1 MKYVKLFEDFLLNER
16 VKVELGNLDPKN
28 MKDEPKI
35 KQVNDILKQAE
46 GKSCTMDELISI
58 IGHLDGTF
66 DSSGAEG
73 TSTKQ
78 TSTKILKNTKVTI
91 RKVDYGTFYSGFET
105 QVFYKYDTAVRDG
118 YKYHTNGQP
127 DLTGEVDDYMNRA
140 KDKNGKFNG
149 IGVKFKD
156 FPSIYPDYDTNHEKN
171 GDYGYGQFQIYYPK
185 PNEKNGAITMQRFAD
200 VFGLGD
206 IIPNFPDAKGNVTD
220 YDNVDYYG
228 KLSVNA
234 YQFIKGSMSKMVS
247 FLEEGDIDTH
257 GNNHT
262 NGAGTVLCNKK
273 DLKKIHEDLLDGFE
287 GKTPRLNN
295 IPMIGIDAKAE
306 ENGSVIDSPVYQK
319 KWDQVAGYLGARD
332 TSDLVCVNILM
343 RLGGP
348 STNYANNSFS
358 KEEIDYAQRA
368 YNGFS
373 GWSRTNVP
381 EGLAPLVKR
390 IRVKKY
396 TGDKLA

>member
-1 MKYVKLFEDFLLNER
+1 MKHLRLFEDFLLNER

-46 GKSCTMDELISI
+46 GKTCTMEELISI
-58 IGHLDGTF
+58 IGHLE
-66 DSSGAEG
+66 DSYTG

-78 TSTKILKNTKVTI
+78 TDAKILKNTKVTI

-105 QVFYKYDTAVRDG
+105 QVFYKYDTAVLDG
-118 YKYHTNGQP
+118 YRYHTNGQP
-127 DLTGEVDDYMNRA
+127 DLTGEVDDYMNYA

-149 IGVKFKD
+149 AGVKFKD
-156 FPSIYPDYDTNHEKN
+156 FPSIYPDYDTNRERN
-171 GDYGYGQFQIYYPK
+171 GDYGYDQFQIYYPK

-206 IIPNFPDAKGNVTD
+206 ITPNFPDAKGNVTD

-234 YQFIKGSMSKMVS
+234 YQFIKGSMSKIVS
-247 FLEEGDIDTH
+247 FMEADDVRLY

-262 NGAGTVLCNKK
+262 SGAGIVLCNKK

-287 GKTPRLNN
+287 GKKSRLNN

-306 ENGSVIDSPVYQK
+306 EKGSVIDSPIYQE
-319 KWDQVAGYLGARD
+319 KWDKVADYLGARD

-348 STNYANNSFS
+348 STNHANNSFS
-358 KEEIDYAQRA
+358 KEEIDYAQIA

-373 GWSRTNVP
+373 GWSRTKVP
-381 EGLAPLVKR
+381 EGIAPLVKR

>member
-1 MKYVKLFEDFLLNER
+1 MKHLRLFEDFLLNER
-16 VKVELGNLDPKN
+16 VRVELGNLDPKN

-46 GKSCTMDELISI
+46 GKSCTMEELISI
-58 IGHLDGTF
+58 VGHLEDHYT
-66 DSSGAEG
+66 E

-78 TSTKILKNTKVTI
+78 TSSKILKNTKVTI
-91 RKVDYGTFYSGFET
+91 RHVDYGTFYSGFET

-127 DLTGEVDDYMNRA
+127 DLTGEVKDYMNYA

-149 IGVKFKD
+149 VGVKFKD
-156 FPSIYPDYDTNHEKN
+156 FPSIYPDYDTNRERN

-206 IIPNFPDAKGNVTD
+206 ITPNFPDAKGNVTD

-234 YQFIKGSMSKMVS
+234 HQFIKGSMSKIVS
-247 FLEEGDIDTH
+247 FMEADDVRLY

-262 NGAGTVLCNKK
+262 RGAGIVLCNKK

-287 GKTPRLNN
+287 GKKSSLNN

-306 ENGSVIDSPVYQK
+306 EMGSVIDSPIYQE
-319 KWDQVAGYLGARD
+319 KWDKVADYLGARD

-348 STNYANNSFS
+348 STNHANNSFS
-358 KEEIDYAQRA
+358 KEEIDYAQTA

-373 GWSRTNVP
+373 GWSRAKVP

>member
-1 MKYVKLFEDFLLNER
+1 MKHLRLFEDFLLNER
-16 VKVELGNLDPKN
+16 VKVELGNLDSKN
-28 MKDEPKI
+28 MSDEPKI

-46 GKSCTMDELISI
+46 GKSCTMEELISI
-58 IGHLDGTF
+58 VGHLE
-66 DSSGAEG
+66 DSYTG

-78 TSTKILKNTKVTI
+78 TDAKILKNTKVTI
-91 RKVDYGTFYSGFET
+91 RIVDYGTFYSGFET

-127 DLTGEVDDYMNRA
+127 DLTGEVDDYMNNA

-149 IGVKFKD
+149 VGVKFKD
-156 FPSIYPDYDTNHEKN
+156 FPSIYPDYDTNRERN
-171 GDYGYGQFQIYYPK
+171 SDYGYGQFQIYYPK
-185 PNEKNGAITMQRFAD
+185 SNEKNGAIRMQRFAD

-206 IIPNFPDAKGNVTD
+206 ITPNFPDAKGNVTD

-234 YQFIKGSMSKMVS
+234 YQFIKGSMSKIVS
-247 FLEEGDIDTH
+247 FMEADDVRLY

-262 NGAGTVLCNKK
+262 RGAGIVLCNKK
-273 DLKKIHEDLLDGFE
+273 DLKKIHADLLDGFE
-287 GKTPRLNN
+287 GKKPRLNN

-306 ENGSVIDSPVYQK
+306 ENGSVIDSPIYQK
-319 KWDQVAGYLGARD
+319 KWDKVADYLGARD

-348 STNYANNSFS
+348 STNHANNSFS
-358 KEEIDYAQRA
+358 KEEIDYATVQ
-368 YNGFS
+368 YNGFR

-381 EGLAPLVKR
+381 EGIAPLVKR